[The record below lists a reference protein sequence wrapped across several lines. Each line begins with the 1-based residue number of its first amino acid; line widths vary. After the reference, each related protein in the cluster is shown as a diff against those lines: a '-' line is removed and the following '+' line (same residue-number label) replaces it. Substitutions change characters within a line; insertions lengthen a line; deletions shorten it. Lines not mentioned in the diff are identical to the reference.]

1 MYFRSLSVGVLVAPF
16 ANAQLGELTTY
27 PIIGGYHEGI
37 AYDEA
42 NNRLLLSSLVSNS
55 IIALDP
61 DNDYALLNTYVPDGG
76 VNPSGLGL
84 KVEASTGHVHATI
97 SSFATFD
104 NGGYAKYDLQDDTGT
119 AVLAETYNMT
129 CTNNGTPSCGLA
141 NDVIVTDDGVAYLTD
156 SSNGRI
162 FKVENGA
169 MGEVNISDPTLLDWV
184 DASFPFGSNGL
195 VMTEEG
201 TLLVANSGAGTL
213 VRIDPDTSEAMNV
226 EIEGESGGGDG
237 LLYAN
242 RRLYIITGTTMY
254 ILESDD
260 DWMTATSLGSID
272 IDKSA
277 DGESAATGA
286 FGPMDENGNPSVIYV
301 TYVRFGDL
309 FGADGPNEDPSTLGV
324 VSLNGSTG
332 STSAPGTDATTTGGG
347 TTEAAGDAAT
357 TTGATDAPVDTTETP
372 TTAAPGSAEP
382 DNSASGM
389 DFGVK
394 MFFVG
399 LLALTVV
406 HY

>member
-1 MYFRSLSVGVLVAPF
+1 MYFRSLSVGLLVSPF
-16 ANAQLGELTTY
+16 TNAQLGELATY

-55 IIALDP
+55 IISLDP
-61 DNDYALLNTYVPDGG
+61 DNDYALLNTYVPVGG

-84 KVEASTGHVHATI
+84 KVEESTGHVHATI
-97 SSFATFD
+97 STFATFD

-129 CTNNGTPSCGLA
+129 CTINGTSGCGLA
-141 NDVIVTDDGVAYLTD
+141 NDVIVTDGGVAYLTD

-162 FKVENGA
+162 FMVANGS
-169 MGEVNISDPTLLDWV
+169 MEEVGISDPTLLDWV
-184 DASFPFGSNGL
+184 DQSFPFGSNGL

-213 VRIDPDTSEAMNV
+213 VRIDPETGDAMNV
-226 EIEGESGGGDG
+226 EIQGESGGGDG

-242 RRLYIITGTTMY
+242 KRVYIITGTTIY
-254 ILESDD
+254 ILESGD
-260 DWMTATSLGSID
+260 DWLTANSLGSID

-286 FGPMDENGNPSVIYV
+286 FGPMDENGDPVVIYV

-309 FGADGPNEDPSTLGV
+309 FGDGPNEDPSTLGV
-324 VSLNGSTG
+324 VTLSSSAGT
-332 STSAPGTDATTTGGG
+332 TPAPGTEATTTTGGD
-347 TTEAAGDAAT
+347 TST
-357 TTGATDAPVDTTETP
+357 TTMATDATVATTETP
-372 TTAAPGSAEP
+372 TTTAPGSAEP
-382 DNSASGM
+382 DNSANGM
-389 DFGVK
+389 YLSFR
-394 MFFVG
+394 MFVVG
-399 LLALTVV
+399 LSALSMVQ
-406 HY
+406 Y